1 LRNVIVRPETILS
14 VILTG
19 VVLLTVEIEGIV
31 SMITDAKMTIERAIE
46 EISKSLRSE
55 MIFGAEMIV
64 DKAGVAVNRITIQT
78 EIVTS
83 GNIADTVN
91 ENVRDLGIDLVRD
104 SNRQRPIRFAT
115 PTEIQPPGV
124 RRRPKSEIEVSVS
137 TIATATMIELS
148 TLEDGDAIV

>member
-78 EIVTS
+78 EIETS

>member
-83 GNIADTVN
+83 GNIADTAN

-115 PTEIQPPGV
+115 PTEMQPPGV